1 MLLRAILAV
10 LGVCLTAG
18 AVIGQTDP
26 IAARKALMKE
36 NNNNARAVVQ
46 MMREQKPFDA
56 AAVEAAFKQWADT
69 AQKLPGLFPD
79 DSKTGGE
86 TRATPKIWQNKKDF
100 DEKSADFG
108 KAVADNHAKAVASLD
123 GLKAAIPVIGKACDN
138 CHEDYRVPKQ

>member
-86 TRATPKIWQNKKDF
+86 TRATPKVWQNKKDF

-108 KAVADNHAKAVASLD
+108 KAVADNHAKAMASLD
-123 GLKAAIPVIGKACDN
+123 GLKAAIPVIGKTCDN